1 MYSFFLLHF
10 TYYWR
15 IKHRECEC
23 AFSEGLFYVGR
34 GTWMFVRCIMKQH
47 ACIKFLSHLLSINYF
62 MFVSF
67 DILVVTP
74 LTMAASVC
82 TCLWR
87 DVHYHGTQPIRERT
101 CCVMGALFILFPWM
115 SVYDISR
122 AASVGPERELTTE
135 ALFFQ
140 ACWYLTPPFHQHTY
154 QSVIA
159 FFHKWSK

>member
-10 TYYWR
+10 TYFWR
-15 IKHRECEC
+15 IKHREC
-23 AFSEGLFYVGR
+23 AFTEGLFCVGR

-101 CCVMGALFILFPWM
+101 CCVMGALFILF
-115 SVYDISR
+115 SVNVCVWYFKS
-122 AASVGPERELTTE
+122 SVSWAWKVTNHRSFVFSSMLIPYSSFSS
-135 ALFFQ
+135 A
-140 ACWYLTPPFHQHTY
+140 YLPKCDRFL
-154 QSVIA
+154 S
-159 FFHKWSK
+159 